1 MQLKSNLLIR
11 CNMCGNIDEI
21 NKNDI
26 IIENVS
32 AYERNMGAESQ
43 YEINEEICCSSCNNN
58 IEFTIECWE
67 YPIGALNFDKYGIK
81 GGSFIVPPEVQVNL
95 KEIYNLSIDEDIV
108 YNEMYRIDAILYK
121 INQDRDYIYTITPRE
136 FEEVVCEIFQKLG
149 YEVILTKQTR
159 DGGKDLIMK
168 TTLGGGLK
176 FLINVECKK
185 FSKEHTVGV
194 DVVRSVK
201 GVHVEDNVNKSIIVT
216 TSTFTNDAKKF
227 ADKNELITLMDIN
240 CLIELIK
247 KINS

>member
-1 MQLKSNLLIR
+1 MQLKSNLLIM
-11 CNMCGNIDEI
+11 CNICGNINEI

-26 IIENVS
+26 MVENVFT
-32 AYERNMGAESQ
+32 YERNMGSENQ
-43 YEINEEICCSSCNNN
+43 YEIKEDICCNSCNNN
-58 IEFTIECWE
+58 IEFTIDCWE
-67 YPIGALNFDKYGIK
+67 YPMGSLNCDTYSIQ
-81 GGSFIVPPEVQVNL
+81 GGSFIVEPEIEVNF
-95 KEIYNLSIDEDIV
+95 EDVYNLSIDEDMV
-108 YNEMYRIDAILYK
+108 YKEICKIDEILYK

-168 TTLGGGLK
+168 TTLEGGLK